1 MQRIAVVIAAAS
13 AISPASRMPTTRP
26 RTASCAC
33 GSVVLHVNVST
44 LQTVHCHCRSCR
56 RSTGAAFSTWGC
68 VPLAATYFSQ
78 WQTLSVYQRSSL
90 ECESRSPRANRY
102 FCSKCGCSVA
112 MTYPATGRWPE
123 PHSLWLSAAFLGDE
137 DAGINVIHMYPE
149 ERPGWCDIDRQGCD
163 DQPLS
168 YMGDDHVCELPDDE
182 DRAFALVLGGSAGV
196 PQLDPAHE
204 DETFLLPPS
213 ECFRLRGLAPAPP
226 KLPGSAALALEAPPD
241 WARSGRETTTV
252 EATTVADD
260 FRVRTIDVAG
270 TTVSIFEVAD
280 PTSDDGCDTD
290 SPRSAMCGGVLW
302 PGSRAAAEAIAEMSL
317 AGCTILEIGAGTG
330 LCSLAAASMGAAEV
344 VATDASPGVLE
355 LIEAAAA
362 AQDLGVVRTQ
372 VFDFLGDAAAS
383 PVRGVDIAVAADLLY
398 TEEITRAVART
409 CAALKTGGA
418 AVIVT
423 DSQRRHRDAFLDEL
437 DRCLPR
443 ADREFEATTVSDY
456 TGWSYPDA
464 GDVSVEAITVGVL
477 RLM

>member
-1 MQRIAVVIAAAS
+1 MEIGRKSGGNRSQGTSRAVDQERAGRGRGSAIELESLVAQLRRIFCDMHALMSAAAEE
-13 AISPASRMPTTRP
+13 
-26 RTASCAC
+26 
-33 GSVVLHVNVST
+33 
-44 LQTVHCHCRSCR
+44 R
-56 RSTGAAFSTWGC
+56 RAKKAAGASTGS
-68 VPLAATYFSQ
+68 
-78 WQTLSVYQRSSL
+78 
-90 ECESRSPRANRY
+90 
-102 FCSKCGCSVA
+102 
-112 MTYPATGRWPE
+112 
-123 PHSLWLSAAFLGDE
+123 
-137 DAGINVIHMYPE
+137 
-149 ERPGWCDIDRQGCD
+149 
-163 DQPLS
+163 
-168 YMGDDHVCELPDDE
+168 
-182 DRAFALVLGGSAGV
+182 GGSAGSG
-196 PQLDPAHE
+196 Q
-204 DETFLLPPS
+204 
-213 ECFRLRGLAPAPP
+213 
-226 KLPGSAALALEAPPD
+226 EAD
-241 WARSGRETTTV
+241 
-252 EATTVADD
+252 
-260 FRVRTIDVAG
+260 
-270 TTVSIFEVAD
+270 
-280 PTSDDGCDTD
+280 
-290 SPRSAMCGGVLW
+290 
-302 PGSRAAAEAIAEMSL
+302 
-317 AGCTILEIGAGTG
+317 
-330 LCSLAAASMGAAEV
+330 AASLGATEV

>member
-1 MQRIAVVIAAAS
+1 MSRKFKGHGLVGGIAE
-13 AISPASRMPTTRP
+13 
-26 RTASCAC
+26 
-33 GSVVLHVNVST
+33 
-44 LQTVHCHCRSCR
+44 
-56 RSTGAAFSTWGC
+56 GAA
-68 VPLAATYFSQ
+68 L
-78 WQTLSVYQRSSL
+78 
-90 ECESRSPRANRY
+90 
-102 FCSKCGCSVA
+102 
-112 MTYPATGRWPE
+112 
-123 PHSLWLSAAFLGDE
+123 
-137 DAGINVIHMYPE
+137 
-149 ERPGWCDIDRQGCD
+149 
-163 DQPLS
+163 
-168 YMGDDHVCELPDDE
+168 
-182 DRAFALVLGGSAGV
+182 
-196 PQLDPAHE
+196 
-204 DETFLLPPS
+204 
-213 ECFRLRGLAPAPP
+213 
-226 KLPGSAALALEAPPD
+226 
-241 WARSGRETTTV
+241 
-252 EATTVADD
+252 DD

-302 PGSRAAAEAIAEMSL
+302 PGSRAAAEALAELSL
-317 AGCTILEIGAGTG
+317 AGRTVVEIGAGTG

-372 VFDFLGDAAAS
+372 VFDFLGDVAAS
-383 PVRGVDIAVAADLLY
+383 PVRGVDVAVAADLLY

-409 CAALKTGGA
+409 CAALKIGGA
-418 AVIVT
+418 TVVVT

>member
-1 MQRIAVVIAAAS
+1 
-13 AISPASRMPTTRP
+13 
-26 RTASCAC
+26 
-33 GSVVLHVNVST
+33 
-44 LQTVHCHCRSCR
+44 
-56 RSTGAAFSTWGC
+56 
-68 VPLAATYFSQ
+68 
-78 WQTLSVYQRSSL
+78 
-90 ECESRSPRANRY
+90 
-102 FCSKCGCSVA
+102 
-112 MTYPATGRWPE
+112 
-123 PHSLWLSAAFLGDE
+123 
-137 DAGINVIHMYPE
+137 
-149 ERPGWCDIDRQGCD
+149 
-163 DQPLS
+163 
-168 YMGDDHVCELPDDE
+168 
-182 DRAFALVLGGSAGV
+182 
-196 PQLDPAHE
+196 
-204 DETFLLPPS
+204 
-213 ECFRLRGLAPAPP
+213 
-226 KLPGSAALALEAPPD
+226 
-241 WARSGRETTTV
+241 
-252 EATTVADD
+252 
-260 FRVRTIDVAG
+260 
-270 TTVSIFEVAD
+270 
-280 PTSDDGCDTD
+280 
-290 SPRSAMCGGVLW
+290 MCGGVLW

-423 DSQRRHRDAFLDEL
+423 DSQRRHRDTFLDEL